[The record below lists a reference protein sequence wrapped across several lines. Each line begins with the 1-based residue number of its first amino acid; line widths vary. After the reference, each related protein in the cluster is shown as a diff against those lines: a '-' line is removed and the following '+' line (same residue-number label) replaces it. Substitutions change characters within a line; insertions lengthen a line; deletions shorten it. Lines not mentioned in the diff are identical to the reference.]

1 VPSGTPLI
9 GVNMAYTKFLRNFD
23 ANGVWTKDSRQIR
36 VEENGKIVEVDM
48 DEYAKKHGIEL
59 PDSKKFKK
67 QINKDIEE
75 KSYGDLGQT
84 SDEGS
89 AEEHGNGDSEGSE

>member
-1 VPSGTPLI
+1 
-9 GVNMAYTKFLRNFD
+9 MAYTKFLRNFD

-59 PDSKKFKK
+59 PDSKK
-67 QINKDIEE
+67 I
-75 KSYGDLGQT
+75 
-84 SDEGS
+84 
-89 AEEHGNGDSEGSE
+89 